1 MTMSEMVCCVEHH
14 DECEMAGLAESCC
27 APDLHS
33 DIGVLAPERSDTA
46 YVADAASHVVVLP
59 IRQVAVHSLLD
70 PTPFDG
76 KSSLFTVR
84 SHPSPLSTVLLI

>member
-59 IRQVAVHSLLD
+59 DTSGCGSLAARPDTLRREIL
-70 PTPFDG
+70 PVYG
-76 KSSLFTVR
+76 SI
-84 SHPSPLSTVLLI
+84 PS